1 MNKDLIIK
9 VADKIIESSETYG
22 EALQLCK
29 RVKREI
35 ELRAYEQKIKTQKGA
50 DMNELEKTALNE
62 ILRTVT
68 YIAEKVDK
76 IDSKLQLEETK
87 DIASSAS

>member
-1 MNKDLIIK
+1 
-9 VADKIIESSETYG
+9 
-22 EALQLCK
+22 
-29 RVKREI
+29 
-35 ELRAYEQKIKTQKGA
+35 
-50 DMNELEKTALNE
+50 MNELEKIALNE

>member
-1 MNKDLIIK
+1 MNEDLIIK
-9 VADKIIESSETYG
+9 VADEIIESSETYG

-29 RVKREI
+29 RVEREI

-68 YIAEKVDK
+68 YIAEKVDE
-76 IDSKLQLEETK
+76 IDSKISLDDSQVLEHQEN
-87 DIASSAS
+87 

>member
-1 MNKDLIIK
+1 MREDLIIET
-9 VADKIIESSETYG
+9 ADKIIESSETYG

>member
-1 MNKDLIIK
+1 MSEDLIIK

-22 EALQLCK
+22 EVLKLCK
-29 RVKREI
+29 RVGHEI